1 MGKIK
6 EYALYKGDKF
16 IDIGTKEY
24 LAKLLNVRKETI
36 EFYASPTQLK
46 RNKIISQIKNIKQK
60 KRKDIRKNHKHIKI

>member
-1 MGKIK
+1 MSKIK

-36 EFYASPTQLK
+36 EFYAAPVQLK
-46 RNKIISQIKNIKQK
+46 RV
-60 KRKDIRKNHKHIKI
+60 KDNGYIVVRIEEK

>member
-1 MGKIK
+1 MSRMK

-24 LAKLLNVRKETI
+24 LANLLNVRKETI

-46 RNKIISQIKNIKQK
+46 RNKDNCYVVVRIDDDE
-60 KRKDIRKNHKHIKI
+60 REE

>member
-1 MGKIK
+1 MGKMK

-24 LAKLLNVRKETI
+24 LANLLNVRKETI

-46 RNKIISQIKNIKQK
+46 RNKDNCYVVVRIDDEREKQK
-60 KRKDIRKNHKHIKI
+60 R